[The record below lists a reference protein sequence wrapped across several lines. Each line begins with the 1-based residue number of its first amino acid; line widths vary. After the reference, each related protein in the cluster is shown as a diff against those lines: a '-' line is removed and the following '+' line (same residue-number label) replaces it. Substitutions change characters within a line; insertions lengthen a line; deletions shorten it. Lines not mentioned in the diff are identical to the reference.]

1 MERLRVAVIGCGAF
15 GRHQAHL
22 VQQIE
27 GVELVAVCDVDRA
40 AAETVGAE
48 RGCRTYESYH
58 DLLAQEERLD
68 GVLVVTPTYTH
79 KDICVAAARAGC
91 HIFCEKPMALRLSEC
106 DVMLQAAESH
116 HVKMM
121 IGFVRRFQPVFAE
134 MKRRVEAGE
143 VGELK
148 MLYALRMGGRP
159 PAGSGNWRRER
170 RKVGGLYSAFIHEI
184 DLMRWIGGEVR
195 DVRGVNNFGTFP
207 DTDVEDNLFMTLS
220 FEKGAVGSLNA
231 SQVFPPGAYDFGVAG
246 SRGALQYGGDVH
258 TLRVA
263 AHNGP
268 TEKVTLDPADALRL
282 ELEEFV
288 AAIRED
294 REPCITGLD
303 GKKALEIVLAAYRSA
318 EEGKIVRLPIG

>member
-1 MERLRVAVIGCGAF
+1 MERLRAAVIGCGAL

-22 VQQIE
+22 VQQIA
-27 GVELVAVCDVDRA
+27 GVELVAVCDVDRT

-48 RGCRTYESYH
+48 RGCRAYESYH

-68 GVLVVTPTYTH
+68 GVLVVTPTHTH

-121 IGFVRRFQPVFAE
+121 IGFVRRFQPAFTE
-134 MKRRVEAGE
+134 MKRRVEAGQI
-143 VGELK
+143 GELK
-148 MLYALRMGGRP
+148 MLYALRLSGRP
-159 PAGSGNWRRER
+159 PAGAGNWRRER
-170 RKVGGLYSAFIHEI
+170 RKVGGLFSAFIHEV
-184 DLMRWIGGEVR
+184 DLMRWIGGEVH
-195 DVRGVNNFGTFP
+195 DVRGVSNFGTFP

-220 FEKGAVGSLNA
+220 FEQGAVGSLNS
-231 SQVFPPGAYDFGVAG
+231 SQIFPVGAYDFGVAG
-246 SRGALQYGGDVH
+246 TRGALQYGGDVN
-258 TLRVA
+258 TLLIA
-263 AHNGP
+263 SHDGP
-268 TEKVTLDPADALRL
+268 TEKVTLEPNDATRL
-282 ELEEFV
+282 ELEEFF

-318 EEGKIVRLPIG
+318 EDRKIVRLPIG